1 MKGLFA
7 AVSAVALLAG
17 APAWA
22 QTAATP
28 RALSSQDQT
37 FLKEAGGGNL
47 AEVQLGRLAMQKAA
61 TPAVQEFGRWMAT
74 DHSMAGRRLAAIARF
89 LGRPEQPTLT
99 PQDIALKNRLQALRG
114 PQFDR
119 QYIRAMVMDHRKDIQ
134 AFRREAQDGQ
144 AQPLKAYAHNML
156 PVLDQHLAEAEQL
169 AGAGGVVMG
178 APARPAATSGSSIG
192 HYNR

>member
-7 AVSAVALLAG
+7 ATAAVALLAG
-17 APAWA
+17 IPAWA
-22 QTAATP
+22 QTAAAP
-28 RALSSQDQT
+28 RTLSSQDQT

-47 AEVQLGRLAMQKAA
+47 AEVQLGRLAERQA
-61 TPAVQEFGRWMAT
+61 TDPAVQEFGRWMAT
-74 DHSMAGRRLAAIARF
+74 DHSMAGKRLAAIARF
-89 LGRPEQPTLT
+89 VGHPEQPTLT

-134 AFRREAQDGQ
+134 AFRRQAQDGR
-144 AQPLKAYAHNML
+144 AQPLKMYARNML

-169 AGAGGVVMG
+169 AGTGGVATG
-178 APARPAATSGSSIG
+178 TTARPAATSGSSIG